1 MSSLYNRFAGKN
13 LDRLT
18 ALSDG
23 VFAFAMTLLVLDL
36 RPPSLGTV
44 PTETGLL
51 GALHAILPNFATY
64 LMSFLTLGIFW
75 IGQQTQLNSFERS
88 DRDLSWIHIMFL
100 LGIATLPFSTALL
113 AKYSMLRTALLIYW
127 LNILYLG
134 VVLFISWSYV
144 SANNLWKADFPV
156 AMRNAQRHR
165 IVVAQALYA
174 AGAAFCV
181 WNTYVSIAAIFF
193 LQAFYAIAP
202 RIGRW
207 TEKLP

>member
-1 MSSLYNRFAGKN
+1 MSYIYNQFAGKN

-36 RPPSLGTV
+36 RPPNLSAV
-44 PTETGLL
+44 PSEAGLL
-51 GALHAILPNFATY
+51 GALHAILPNLGTY

-88 DRDLSWIHIMFL
+88 DRNLSWIHIIFL
-100 LGIATLPFSTALL
+100 LGIAILPFSTALL
-113 AKYSMLRTALLIYW
+113 AKYMMLRTALLIYW

-134 VVLFISWSYV
+134 VVLFISWNYV
-144 SANNLWKADFPV
+144 EARNLWKPGFPV
-156 AMRNAQRHR
+156 EMRNAQRRR

-174 AGAAFCV
+174 AAAALCL
-181 WNTYVSIAAIFF
+181 WNTYVSIAGIFS
-193 LQAFYAIAP
+193 LQAFYALAP

-207 TEKLP
+207 TDKF

>member
-1 MSSLYNRFAGKN
+1 MSYIYNQFAGKN

-36 RPPSLGTV
+36 RPPNLGAV
-44 PTETGLL
+44 PSEAGLL
-51 GALHAILPNFATY
+51 GALHGILPNLGTY

-88 DRDLSWIHIMFL
+88 DRNLSWIHIMFL
-100 LGIATLPFSTALL
+100 LGIAILPFSTALL
-113 AKYSMLRTALLIYW
+113 AKYMMLRTALLIYW

-134 VVLFISWSYV
+134 VVLFVSWNYV
-144 SANNLWKADFPV
+144 DAKSLWKTDFPV
-156 AMRNAQRHR
+156 EMRNAQRRR

-174 AGAAFCV
+174 VAAALCL
-181 WNTYVSIAAIFF
+181 WNTYVSIAGIFF
-193 LQAFYAIAP
+193 LQVLYALAP

-207 TEKLP
+207 TDKL

>member
-1 MSSLYNRFAGKN
+1 MSKIYNQFAGKN

-36 RPPSLGTV
+36 RPPTLIGV
-44 PTETGLL
+44 PSETGML
-51 GALHAILPNFATY
+51 GALHGLLPNFTTY

-88 DRDLSWIHIMFL
+88 DRNLSWIHIMFL
-100 LGIATLPFSTALL
+100 LGIAMLPFSTALL
-113 AKYSMLRTALLIYW
+113 AKYAMLRTTLLIYW

-134 VVLFISWSYV
+134 VVLFISWNYV
-144 SANNLWKADFPV
+144 TAKNLWKPDFPL
-156 AMRNAQRHR
+156 AMREAQRRR
-165 IVVAQALYA
+165 IVVAQTLYA
-174 AGAAFCV
+174 VSAAACI
-181 WNTYVSIAAIFF
+181 WNTDASIASIFF
-193 LQAFYAIAP
+193 LQVFYAVAP

-207 TEKLP
+207 TDKL

>member
-1 MSSLYNRFAGKN
+1 MSATYNRFAGKN

-36 RPPSLGTV
+36 RPPDLGVV

-51 GALHAILPNFATY
+51 GALHAILPNFGTY
-64 LMSFLTLGIFW
+64 LMSFMTLGIFW

-88 DRDLSWIHIMFL
+88 DRNLSWIHIMFL
-100 LGIATLPFSTALL
+100 LGVATLPFSTALL

-134 VVLFISWSYV
+134 VVLFISWHYV
-144 SANNLWKADFPV
+144 SAKNLWRPDCSV
-156 AMRNAQRHR
+156 EMRNAQRRR

-174 AGAAFCV
+174 AGAALCF
-181 WNTYVSIAAIFF
+181 WNTYISIAAIFL
-193 LQAFYAIAP
+193 LQAYYAIAP
-202 RIGRW
+202 RLGRW
-207 TEKLP
+207 TEKL